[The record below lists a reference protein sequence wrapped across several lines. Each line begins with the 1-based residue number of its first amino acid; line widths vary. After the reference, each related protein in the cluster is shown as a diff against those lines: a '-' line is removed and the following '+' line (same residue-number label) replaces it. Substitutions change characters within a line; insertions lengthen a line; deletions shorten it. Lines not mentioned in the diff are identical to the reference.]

1 MQLSVR
7 ARYIP
12 LSKGLE
18 AYLPYLLVQQR
29 RQLKSQLI
37 VSVTSRH
44 LHLHLLLLLHIHPK

>member
-1 MQLSVR
+1 MQLSVY